1 MYIYFARH
9 GQTQWNKDNRVCGR
23 TDLLL
28 TEKGKE
34 QAKKLAQNLSLEKI
48 DVIISSPLKRAVQ
61 TSEIVAEILDCEI
74 LIDDRL
80 IEQNYGIY
88 EGVDRKD
95 AGFLNNKR
103 NFAYRYPDGES
114 MMQVAVRVYP
124 LLEEVREKYSDKNVL
139 LICHG
144 GVCRVLKTY
153 FQDMTNEEYFNYS
166 LENAGFEKYNLL

>member
-88 EGVDRKD
+88 ESVDRKD

-114 MMQVAVRVYP
+114 MMQVAARVYP